1 MFSKQIGVDLG
12 TVNVLVWTKGKGIVL
27 FEPSIVALS
36 THDNRIVALGREAQA
51 MLGRTPDSIA
61 VLAPLRDGVIADYV
75 VTEMMLHYFISGIV
89 GRVRLFKP
97 EVMISVP
104 IGVTTV
110 EKRAVRDAAIQA
122 GAKVAHLIPGPLAA
136 ALGAGMPIDTPSG
149 NFVVNLGG
157 GTSEAAVVAMND
169 IVVGGAVRVGGNK
182 INEAIATHVRRKY
195 NLMVGDRTAEEIKLQ
210 IGAALPLE
218 EELTMEVRGRDVVAG
233 LPRIVTLSSTE
244 VAEAITE
251 PLSTIVTAVRGVLEK
266 TPPELAADI
275 IDRGVVMTGGGSL
288 LRSFDR
294 YLTQEL
300 GVPCYVADEA
310 IACVALG
317 CGRAFEEYE
326 LLKRSLPE
334 L

>member
-36 THDNRIVALGREAQA
+36 TYDNRIVALGREAQA

-75 VTEMMLHYFISGIV
+75 VTELMLHYFISGIV

-97 EVMISVP
+97 EIMISVP

-110 EKRAVRDAAIQA
+110 EKRAVHDAAIQA
-122 GAKVAHLIPGPLAA
+122 GAKVAHLIPEPLAG

-149 NFVVNLGG
+149 NFIVNMGG
-157 GTSEAAVVAMND
+157 GTSEAAVIAMND

-182 INEAIATHVRRKY
+182 INEAIATHIRRKY

-218 EELTMEVRGRDVVAG
+218 DELTMEVRGRDVVAG

-251 PLSTIVTAVRGVLEK
+251 PLSTIVSAVKGVLEK

-326 LLKRSLPE
+326 VLKRTLPE

>member
-27 FEPSIVALS
+27 FEPAVVALS
-36 THDNRIVALGREAQA
+36 THDSRIVALGREAQA
-51 MLGRTPDSIA
+51 MQGRTPESIE
-61 VLAPLRDGVIADYV
+61 VLSPLRDGVIADYI
-75 VTEMMLHYFISGIV
+75 VTELMLDYFISGIV

-97 EVMISVP
+97 EIMISVP

-110 EKRAVRDAAIQA
+110 EKRAVHDAAVQA
-122 GAKVAHLIPGPLAA
+122 GAKVAHLIPEPLAA
-136 ALGAGMPIDTPSG
+136 ALGAGMPVDTPSG
-149 NFVVNLGG
+149 NFVINLGG
-157 GTSEAAVVAMND
+157 GTSEAAVIAMND
-169 IVVGGAVRVGGNK
+169 IVVSGAVRVGGNK
-182 INEAIATHVRRKY
+182 ISEAIASHIRRKY
-195 NLMVGDRTAEEIKLQ
+195 NLLVGEQTAEEVKLQ
-210 IGAALPLE
+210 IGAAIPLDD
-218 EELTMEVRGRDVVAG
+218 ELTMEVRGRDVVAG
-233 LPRIVTLSSTE
+233 LPRIVTVSSTE
-244 VAEAITE
+244 VAEAIAD
-251 PLSTIVTAVRGVLEK
+251 PLNTIVTAVKGVLEK

-288 LRSFDR
+288 LRSLDR

-326 LLKRSLPE
+326 VLKRTLPE